1 MKQSVK
7 IGIVAGGFAAALLIA
22 VAVVAFHIALT
33 SGPTAQASSGMYAFG
48 DLVLFVAVFCVVS
61 LAPTAA
67 ALFFLRSR
75 RRFWTVLSVSGCA
88 IAVTGLVAVGLFAT
102 GRNEVASPLATW
114 AGYSILRILAAPL
127 LAFVF
132 MLCAIMTPERL
143 PRLALLVAT
152 LMEAAVSAYAV
163 FVWVVPL
170 IAGR

>member
-22 VAVVAFHIALT
+22 VAVVALHIALT

-48 DLVLFVAVFCVVS
+48 DLVLFVAVFCVVG

-67 ALFFLRSR
+67 ALL
-75 RRFWTVLSVSGCA
+75 
-88 IAVTGLVAVGLFAT
+88 
-102 GRNEVASPLATW
+102 

-132 MLCAIMTPERL
+132 MLCAIMTPQRL